1 MEKNW
6 FTLEKHCFLVKG
18 ARRAA
23 IYDLVNGNVYSVNEN
38 AVELLQK
45 CENGNCLKGVT
56 KKTDLSINEILKYLR
71 QLQKL
76 KLGRFVTKKE
86 KTAKKILPKLR
97 NHQLS
102 FIWLEIAEK
111 CNLRCLH
118 CYNESDENIATKD
131 KLTLEDWVRVLK
143 EARKLGCESC
153 QFIGGE
159 PFLYQDNLF
168 YLISFAKRIGY
179 KFIEIFTNATLL
191 NEEILKRLVRLKV
204 NLAISLYADNPGIH
218 DRITQIKGS
227 FEKTAKAIKN
237 AKKLN
242 IPLRVAVII
251 MKQNQNSAKETLN
264 FLRKELHIKNI
275 GYDIVRPSG
284 RGCNQDLIPRRDIRQ
299 LGLRKMAK
307 FPKFT
312 KDDFLK
318 RHYGHN
324 CFVDRVCVSANGNV
338 IPCIMKRDA
347 ILGSL
352 KKKSLRQILR
362 SKEGQKFVR
371 LSKDRIE
378 VCKDCEYRYVCFDCR
393 VKIDNPVKNL
403 YAKSSDC
410 FYNPYTGIW
419 K

>member
-251 MKQNQNSAKETLN
+251 MKQNQNSAKET
-264 FLRKELHIKNI
+264 
-275 GYDIVRPSG
+275 
-284 RGCNQDLIPRRDIRQ
+284 
-299 LGLRKMAK
+299 
-307 FPKFT
+307 
-312 KDDFLK
+312 
-318 RHYGHN
+318 
-324 CFVDRVCVSANGNV
+324 SANFAQQRRT
-338 IPCIMKRDA
+338 K
-347 ILGSL
+347 
-352 KKKSLRQILR
+352 
-362 SKEGQKFVR
+362 
-371 LSKDRIE
+371 
-378 VCKDCEYRYVCFDCR
+378 VC
-393 VKIDNPVKNL
+393 
-403 YAKSSDC
+403 
-410 FYNPYTGIW
+410 
-419 K
+419 